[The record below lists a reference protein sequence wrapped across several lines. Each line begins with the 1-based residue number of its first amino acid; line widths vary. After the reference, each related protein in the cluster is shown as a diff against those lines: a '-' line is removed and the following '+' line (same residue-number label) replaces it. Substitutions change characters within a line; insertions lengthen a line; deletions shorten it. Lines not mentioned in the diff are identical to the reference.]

1 MTARIWVAL
10 AMLLAMAACA
20 SPDRIILLPGEA
32 GGETG
37 AVAIISE
44 SGEVVTVVE
53 TAYTEARVDKAGE
66 ADTTQTDADAVTQEY
81 GDLIQALP
89 TPPRS
94 FFLYFMEGTT
104 TLVPES
110 EPELVKLFEE
120 VAARPGVDVQVTGH
134 TDTVDST
141 QRNDRLSLARGEEIR
156 QLLVDQGLD
165 PALVRAVGRGER
177 ELLVETG
184 DGVSEVRNRRVEV
197 IVR

>member
-1 MTARIWVAL
+1 MTARFWVAL
-10 AMLLAMAACA
+10 AVLLAMAACA

-37 AVAIISE
+37 AVAIIAE

-53 TAYTEARVDKAGE
+53 TAYTEARVDKGGE
-66 ADTTQTDADAVTQEY
+66 ADTKPTDADAVTQEY

>member
-1 MTARIWVAL
+1 MTARFWVAL
-10 AMLLAMAACA
+10 AVLLAMAACA

-89 TPPRS
+89 
-94 FFLYFMEGTT
+94 
-104 TLVPES
+104 
-110 EPELVKLFEE
+110 PELVKLFAE
-120 VAARPGVDVQVTGH
+120 VAARAGVDVQVTGH

-141 QRNDRLSLARGEEIR
+141 ERNDRLSLARGEEIR

>member
-37 AVAIISE
+37 ALAIIAE

-66 ADTTQTDADAVTQEY
+66 ADTKPTDADAVTQEY

>member
-1 MTARIWVAL
+1 
-10 AMLLAMAACA
+10 MLLAIAACA
-20 SPDRIILLPGEA
+20 SPDRVILLPGEE

-37 AVAIISE
+37 AVAIIAE

-53 TAYTEARVDKAGE
+53 TAYTEARVKEGGA
-66 ADTTQTDADAVTQEY
+66 ADTKQTDADAVSQEY
-81 GDLIQALP
+81 GELIQALP
-89 TPPRS
+89 MPPRS
-94 FFLYFMEGTT
+94 FILYFMEGTT

-110 EPELVKLFEE
+110 EPDLVKLFEE

-141 QRNDRLSLARGEEIR
+141 ERNDRLSLARGEEIR
-156 QLLVDQGLD
+156 QLLVDRGLD

-177 ELLVETG
+177 ELLVPTG

>member
-66 ADTTQTDADAVTQEY
+66 ADTKPTDADAVTQEY

-110 EPELVKLFEE
+110 EPELAKLFAE

-141 QRNDRLSLARGEEIR
+141 ERNDRLSLARGEEIR